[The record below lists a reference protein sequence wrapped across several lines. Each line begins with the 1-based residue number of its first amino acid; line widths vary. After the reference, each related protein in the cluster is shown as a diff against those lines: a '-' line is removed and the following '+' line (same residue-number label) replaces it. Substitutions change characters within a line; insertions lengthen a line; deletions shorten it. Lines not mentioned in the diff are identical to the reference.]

1 MTVLFK
7 DSSNYSCIEAAG
19 AVCLIHAPSHFL
31 KDIKALLP
39 SSSTESLI
47 GEGSE
52 SSTAP
57 QSSFC
62 RFKQAI
68 HFLNM
73 CRGLALPASC
83 LERAKEF
90 KTRLGILLHKPE
102 FGHKIG
108 NFSWSAKQKY
118 SLEEALG
125 WKESFDQLLR
135 SRSGMAAFH
144 GFLKTEFSE
153 ENLEFWL
160 ACEEYKK
167 IPSKAKLATKAN
179 RIFEDFVQNEAPR
192 EVNLDHET
200 REATRR
206 NLAVASST
214 CFEEAQAKTYILMEK
229 DSYPRFLKS
238 AYYRDL
244 IEQANDHRTG
254 KPAHT

>member
-1 MTVLFK
+1 
-7 DSSNYSCIEAAG
+7 
-19 AVCLIHAPSHFL
+19 
-31 KDIKALLP
+31 
-39 SSSTESLI
+39 
-47 GEGSE
+47 
-52 SSTAP
+52 
-57 QSSFC
+57 
-62 RFKQAI
+62 
-68 HFLNM
+68 M
-73 CRGLALPASC
+73 CRGLAALPASC

-108 NFSWSAKQKY
+108 NLSWSTKQKY
-118 SLEEALG
+118 TLEEALG

-167 IPSKAKLATKAN
+167 IPSKAKLAAKAN
-179 RIFEDFVQNEAPR
+179 RIFEDFVQNESPR

-206 NLAVASST
+206 NLAGATSI
-214 CFEEAQAKTYILMEK
+214 CFEEAQAKTYTLMEK

-244 IEQANDHRTG
+244 IEQANGHRTG

>member
-1 MTVLFK
+1 
-7 DSSNYSCIEAAG
+7 
-19 AVCLIHAPSHFL
+19 
-31 KDIKALLP
+31 
-39 SSSTESLI
+39 
-47 GEGSE
+47 
-52 SSTAP
+52 
-57 QSSFC
+57 
-62 RFKQAI
+62 
-68 HFLNM
+68 M
-73 CRGLALPASC
+73 CRGLVALPASC

-108 NFSWSAKQKY
+108 NFSWSTKQKY

-167 IPSKAKLATKAN
+167 IPSKVKLATKAN

-206 NLAVASST
+206 NLAVATST

-244 IEQANDHRTG
+244 IEQVNDHRTG
-254 KPAHT
+254 KHGHT